1 MSRLFDTPNETPE
14 HPLGPDVEW
23 RLFEFANGWG
33 ASVVRG
39 GISYGQDAGLWELAV
54 TEGLRGPLN
63 YSTPITDD
71 VVGWLDEDEVEELLQ
86 QISHLPSM
94 KQDAPYVSHG

>member
-1 MSRLFDTPNETPE
+1 MSRLFDTPNETPI
-14 HPLGPDVEW
+14 HPYFAGAEW
-23 RLFEFANGWG
+23 RLYEFPNGWG

-39 GISYGQDAGLWELAV
+39 GISYGRNGGLWELAV

-71 VVGWLDEDEVEELLQ
+71 VEGWLDEDEVEELLQ
-86 QISHLPSM
+86 EISRLPSM
-94 KQDAPYVSHG
+94 TQEDRYVSNG